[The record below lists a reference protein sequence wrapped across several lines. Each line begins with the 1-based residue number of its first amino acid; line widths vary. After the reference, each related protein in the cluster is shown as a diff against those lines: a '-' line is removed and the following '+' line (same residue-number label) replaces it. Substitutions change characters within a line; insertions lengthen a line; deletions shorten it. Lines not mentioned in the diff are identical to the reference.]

1 MEVAK
6 ANGCISHL
14 KSRHFEAACTKVFYV
29 FFASLLKLFHL
40 NKNNNCSQKEVSG
53 MAKLPGIDEK
63 LIKLNPDWT
72 VENAASTPLEKEMSV
87 NDFNGKRLVVTL
99 PGAGG
104 FCNKELDLIKENM
117 AKFKDAGAD
126 EVIVIVGTDIL
137 SNAGRGLPNLLQ
149 DPDQAFAKANKLNLE
164 GVRSRYL
171 QRSVIAVD
179 ASGEQL
185 GREDAELLG
194 CRTVD
199 GLVEVAKK
207 AFS

>member
-1 MEVAK
+1 
-6 ANGCISHL
+6 
-14 KSRHFEAACTKVFYV
+14 
-29 FFASLLKLFHL
+29 
-40 NKNNNCSQKEVSG
+40 
-53 MAKLPGIDEK
+53 MAHLPGIDEK

-72 VENAASTPLEKEMSV
+72 VENAGSTPLEKEVSV
-87 NDFNGKRLVVTL
+87 NDFKGKRLVVTL

-117 AKFKDAGAD
+117 GKFKEAGAD
-126 EVIVIVGTDIL
+126 EVVVVVGTDVL

-171 QRSVIAVD
+171 NRSAIAVD
-179 ASGEQL
+179 ASGNQVA
-185 GREDAELLG
+185 RVDAELLA
-194 CRTVD
+194 CRTIG
-199 GLVEVAKK
+199 GLLDVAKK